1 MSKAPKEKQT
11 VEVKIKKP
19 VTGKPP
25 RLYVKATFSGYRR
38 GKSVQ
43 NENIVLVK
51 IEGLNSKKE
60 AHYYLGKRLVYIYKT
75 KRGYKTIWGR
85 IMSQHGN
92 NGVVKARFSKNLP
105 PKGIGSTLRVM
116 LYPQR
121 NNVVA

>member
-11 VEVKIKKP
+11 VEIKIKKP

-75 KRGYKTIWGR
+75 KRGYKSIWGR

-92 NGVVKARFSKNLP
+92 NGLVKARFLKNLP

>member
-11 VEVKIKKP
+11 VEIKMKKP

-75 KRGYKTIWGR
+75 KRGYKSIWGR

-92 NGVVKARFSKNLP
+92 NGLVKARFLKNLP

>member
-11 VEVKIKKP
+11 VEIKIKKP

-75 KRGYKTIWGR
+75 KRGYKSIWGR

-92 NGVVKARFSKNLP
+92 NGLVKARFLKNLP

-121 NNVVA
+121 R

>member
-1 MSKAPKEKQT
+1 MSKEVKEKQT
-11 VEVKIKKP
+11 VEEKIKKP
-19 VTGKPP
+19 VKGKPP
-25 RLYVKATFSGYRR
+25 RLYVKATFLGYRR

-75 KRGYKTIWGR
+75 KRGYKSIWGR

-92 NGVVKARFSKNLP
+92 NGLVKARFLKNLP

>member
-11 VEVKIKKP
+11 VEIKIKKP
-19 VTGKPP
+19 VTGKQP

-75 KRGYKTIWGR
+75 KRGYKSIWGR

-92 NGVVKARFSKNLP
+92 NGLVKARFLKNLP